1 MRILKRLLAV
11 SVCLAL
17 IASFCMGFVCIAT
30 QNNAGGHSSFTA
42 ISERDRQWICDH
54 FEECDSIECLLLCV
68 EEYAVQNFHYNKS
81 KIPLFQHF
89 DFRDLIDSKKGICFD
104 FAAWC
109 KTCCLVWAECNNVAL
124 KVYVVDVEYDFFKP
138 RHSYNVVELPDGRKF
153 YIDITNSVNEVRVK
167 NNLAPGYELF
177 YEDIKDYAA
186 RYSEKVLFL
195 R

>member
-1 MRILKRLLAV
+1 MKIVKRFLSV

-42 ISERDRQWICDH
+42 ISERDRQWIYEH

-68 EEYAVQNFHYNKS
+68 EDYAVRNFRYDKS

-89 DFRDLIDSKKGICFD
+89 DFGELTDSKEGICFD

-109 KTCCLVWAECNNVAL
+109 KTCCLVWAEQNDTAL

-153 YIDITNSVNEVRVK
+153 YIDITNSINAVQVK
-167 NNLAPGYELF
+167 NNPAPGFEVF
-177 YEDIKDYAA
+177 YESIDDYTA
-186 RYSEKVLFL
+186 RYGEKVLFL